1 MRIRCAQIKVQT
13 IYTTYMLDRVEKAD
27 FPVFLTGVSLTFF
40 LAGAGA
46 ASALAANK
54 LNDRSGAAFLTGALA
69 AILAEVFLLL
79 IKLSKND
86 AFSSTTGSGSGF
98 LMMLSRNETLSS
110 VEVETEAR
118 C

>member
-1 MRIRCAQIKVQT
+1 
-13 IYTTYMLDRVEKAD
+13 MLDRVEKAD
-27 FPVFLTGVSLTFF
+27 FPVFLTGVSLAFF
-40 LAGAGA
+40 LAGDGA

-54 LNDRSGAAFLTGALA
+54 LNDRSGAAFLTGVFLA
-69 AILAEVFLLL
+69 AGILAEVFLLL

-110 VEVETEAR
+110 VEVATEAR